1 MKRHILSILLLSFLL
16 ISPQSYSKKIKWKK
30 ETVAVSGNCNMCKN
44 KIEEAALAVEG
55 VKSAK
60 WNSTKEELKLK
71 FDPAK
76 ANLENILKKVESKI
90 Y

>member
-44 KIEEAALAVEG
+44 KIEFTFNSYPYKAINGSDVFPVNHTIYELECNAFL
-55 VKSAK
+55 VK
-60 WNSTKEELKLK
+60 
-71 FDPAK
+71 
-76 ANLENILKKVESKI
+76 
-90 Y
+90 